1 MPAKILHIKP
11 IGNVT
16 FLQNS
21 RSRNIRLS
29 VKPNK
34 RIVVTYPLYVT
45 FKEAVRFTEQHTE
58 WVTRQQQKFQT
69 HTFRFSENTVIQTR
83 FHSITFRRHHGSFSL
98 KQIKEQIEILIPEQ
112 KQLDDPDLC
121 KQILKI
127 LTEIYRWEAKKFL
140 PPRLLELAVKHGFT
154 FKKITIRNNTT
165 NWGSCSGQN
174 NISLNLHLMK
184 LPDHLVDYILLHELV
199 HTKIKNHGP
208 KFKEMLDS
216 VTGNQA
222 GKLRT
227 EIRKYS
233 PYTI

>member
-1 MPAKILHIKP
+1 MPSRIIHIKP

-16 FLQNS
+16 FLQHS

-34 RIVVTYPLYVT
+34 KILVTYPVYVT

-58 WVTRQQQKFQT
+58 WITRQQQKIQSQT
-69 HTFRFSENTVIQTR
+69 IRFSEDTIIQTR
-83 FHSITFRRHHGSFSL
+83 FHRIAFRRHPGSFSL
-98 KQIKEQIEILIPEQ
+98 KQRKEQIEILIPEQ
-112 KQLDDPDLC
+112 MQLDDPELG
-121 KQILKI
+121 KHILKI

-140 PPRLLELAVKHGFT
+140 PSRLLELAAKHGFT
-154 FKKITIRNNTT
+154 FSKITIRNNKT

-208 KFKEMLDS
+208 KFREMLDS
-216 VTGNQA
+216 VTGKQA
-222 GKLRT
+222 GKLRD
-227 EIRKYS
+227 EMKKYS